1 MSYSDAPRDEATA
14 ARATLETL
22 RDRILEL
29 DNEIIR
35 LIGERRTLAIEIG
48 RTKQELDLPVLD
60 PAREARVVR
69 RVAER
74 AREVG
79 VDPELARDVIRRIIS
94 GARQAQTGDPSKE
107 PLPRGPTRGG
117 PLSGRCPASVV
128 RAIHLAIR
136 HPQRRY
142 QLRSRANWDP
152 KRVGRT
158 GRRHVSDELRIQF
171 MHASS
176 RNAHRRPNRA
186 Q

>member
-35 LIGERRTLAIEIG
+35 LIGERRTVAIEIG

-60 PAREARVVR
+60 PAREACVVR

-107 PLPRGPTRGG
+107 PPPGT
-117 PLSGRCPASVV
+117 
-128 RAIHLAIR
+128 
-136 HPQRRY
+136 
-142 QLRSRANWDP
+142 D
-152 KRVGRT
+152 
-158 GRRHVSDELRIQF
+158 
-171 MHASS
+171 
-176 RNAHRRPNRA
+176 
-186 Q
+186 